1 MDFFQE
7 SEPDLEKPIVIAAM
21 QDMGSVGSIVVD
33 FINDNLKTK
42 QFRVTKSSYPSYVLD
57 NGGYIDLP
65 EEKWEYRYAD
75 DLIVF
80 GGGTG
85 QPQTSEELHAL
96 CQDVIDISKKYSAK
110 FIYTL
115 GGFHTNRQ
123 LGKSP
128 QTFVTA
134 TSAQLATQLKKLKFE
149 NTPQKSL
156 ITGFNGLV
164 LGYAKTNGIQGI
176 GLYGELNEPEIP
188 QYRAAKSIIK
198 TLEKLTYQKFG
209 DTKELDVMAEDI
221 DQKMENRW
229 PPKYRQ

>member
-7 SEPDLEKPIVIAAM
+7 SEPDLKKPIVIAAM
-21 QDMGSVGSIVVD
+21 QDMGNVASIVVD
-33 FINDNLKTK
+33 FINDNMKTK

-65 EEKWEYRYAD
+65 DEKWEYRYTD

-134 TSAQLATQLKKLKFE
+134 TSIQLATQLKKSKFE
-149 NTPQKSL
+149 STPQKSL

-209 DTKELDVMAEDI
+209 DTKELDMMADDI